1 MFDRCTLKICHL
13 LADVVCIFVFFQ
25 ILMWATW
32 SWWWWWWQDALS
44 PVLSLTDVCG
54 SWQTPLSWS
63 HHLSLWA
70 RDSAQSSRARVTSR
84 YSHHIV
90 RFTTHPAR
98 KSDNLNRSPRA
109 AKALPL
115 STIDQQLIR
124 WGNLVSNYF
133 LLTIRIYIEEIDIAK
148 GKTPPRHWIFWPWVN
163 WQSTPLA
170 QKRSFN
176 KLWNLGQISSW
187 CCLAKGEKYIEHLWQ
202 IHVKTLTN
210 PSSNFYKSM
219 KNLNKSM

>member
-1 MFDRCTLKICHL
+1 MSKNLMFDRCTLKIVHL

-98 KSDNLNRSPRA
+98 KSDNLNRSPRTE
-109 AKALPL
+109 KALPH
-115 STIDQQLIR
+115 STTISTNSKPNTP
-124 WGNLVSNYF
+124 NLYYV
-133 LLTIRIYIEEIDIAK
+133 IY
-148 GKTPPRHWIFWPWVN
+148 GR
-163 WQSTPLA
+163 PL
-170 QKRSFN
+170 RGCS
-176 KLWNLGQISSW
+176 
-187 CCLAKGEKYIEHLWQ
+187 
-202 IHVKTLTN
+202 
-210 PSSNFYKSM
+210 
-219 KNLNKSM
+219 